1 MNENKLPVH
10 IGIIMDGNGRWAKKR
25 HKSRVFGHRQG
36 IKVVR
41 EVVDYTAKRGIKQ
54 LTLYTFSSEN
64 WQRPQMEVKALM
76 GFLKHYLIK
85 EADWL
90 KSIGVKLNV
99 IGNREKLP
107 TDVLKAV
114 EQVERHTIDCST
126 MILNLALSYGGRDE
140 IIRAVRKIIE
150 KVVSDSSFKLDEKN
164 FNQFLDTA
172 GQPDPDL
179 IIRTS
184 GEYRISNFLIWQ
196 SAYSELYFT
205 ETLWP
210 DFTTEELERAI
221 QSYMRRERRFGKV

>member
-1 MNENKLPVH
+1 MKEDKLPVH
-10 IGIIMDGNGRWAKKR
+10 IAIIMDGNGRWAKKR
-25 HKSRVFGHRQG
+25 HKSRVYGHRQG

-41 EVVDYTAKRGIKQ
+41 EVIDYSVKRGIKH

-64 WQRPQMEVKALM
+64 WHRPQMEVKALM
-76 GFLKHYLIK
+76 GFLKHYLNK
-85 EADWL
+85 EAEWL
-90 KSIGVKLNV
+90 KSIGVRINV

-107 TDVLKAV
+107 TDVLSVV
-114 EQVERHTIDCST
+114 EQVENYTRDCSE

-140 IIRAVRKIIE
+140 IIRAVLKIID
-150 KVVSDSSFKLDEKN
+150 KVKKDKNYTLDEESYGN
-164 FNQFLDTA
+164 FLDTA

-184 GEYRISNFLIWQ
+184 GEYRISNFLLWQ

-210 DFTTEELERAI
+210 DFTTDELEKAI
-221 QSYMRRERRFGKV
+221 QSYMRRERRFGKI